1 MNRKKTITSILFIFL
16 ILSLVGCNKE
26 KANITKNETKPT
38 ETLNEQSKTEEG
50 KKQEDQVETNV
61 EKTGTTERTQTQGIS
76 VIYPSNWDKKNI
88 KGHDIFFLEDKI
100 TNVNLVV
107 DNMRGLS
114 EENYKKAAKQELKTK
129 FGVDN
134 IEEKEYKFN
143 NKNATIIRYF
153 KKYEGTDMPTYQVV
167 FFNNTMSY
175 TFTICGPKEISNKS
189 MESFDS
195 MLKTVEF
202 VS

>member
-1 MNRKKTITSILFIFL
+1 M
-16 ILSLVGCNKE
+16 
-26 KANITKNETKPT
+26 
-38 ETLNEQSKTEEG
+38 
-50 KKQEDQVETNV
+50 

-134 IEEKEYKFN
+134 IVGKR
-143 NKNATIIRYF
+143 I
-153 KKYEGTDMPTYQVV
+153 
-167 FFNNTMSY
+167 
-175 TFTICGPKEISNKS
+175 
-189 MESFDS
+189 
-195 MLKTVEF
+195 
-202 VS
+202 